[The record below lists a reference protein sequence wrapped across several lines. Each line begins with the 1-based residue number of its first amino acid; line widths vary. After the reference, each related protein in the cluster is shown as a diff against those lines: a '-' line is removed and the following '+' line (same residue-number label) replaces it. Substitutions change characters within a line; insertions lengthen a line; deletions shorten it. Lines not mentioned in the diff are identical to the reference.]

1 MYERPSNLRMTEL
14 DPNAP
19 GVVGLIRGE
28 RGQLWKHFTLVGIT
42 ILPVLNIIAAVYFLT

>member
-14 DPNAP
+14 DPDAP

-28 RGQLWKHFTLVGIT
+28 RGQLWKHFTLASLA
-42 ILPVLNIIAAVYFLT
+42 ILGSLNIIAAVYFLT